1 MTLIEDTKINDR
13 IIILSLIV
21 ALGVV
26 LHRLE
31 ILIPLP
37 SPWIKL
43 GLANVMT
50 LVTLIFFGLRD
61 AVTVTL
67 LRIMLGS
74 IIGGTFL
81 SPTFLL
87 SFAGGVTSVF
97 VMYWVYHRG
106 KSPFSLVGVSVCAAY
121 THTLTTIICIYFFWV
136 QQEFI
141 FKILPVFFIFTLIA
155 GILTGIIANFIV
167 IKLIAIKFVLKS
179 SVLKNY

>member
-1 MTLIEDTKINDR
+1 MTLIEKNKINRR
-13 IIILSLIV
+13 IAILSLIV

-31 ILIPLP
+31 VLIPLP

-43 GLANVMT
+43 GLANVMS

-81 SPTFLL
+81 SPTFFL
-87 SFAGGVTSVF
+87 S
-97 VMYWVYHRG
+97 
-106 KSPFSLVGVSVCAAY
+106 L
-121 THTLTTIICIYFFWV
+121 
-136 QQEFI
+136 
-141 FKILPVFFIFTLIA
+141 
-155 GILTGIIANFIV
+155 
-167 IKLIAIKFVLKS
+167 
-179 SVLKNY
+179 

>member
-1 MTLIEDTKINDR
+1 MTLIEKNKINHR
-13 IIILSLIV
+13 IATLSLIV

-43 GLANVMT
+43 GLANVMS

-81 SPTFLL
+81 SPTFFL
-87 SFAGGVTSVF
+87 SLSGGVMSVF
-97 VMYWVYHRG
+97 VMSWVYFYG
-106 KSPFSLVGVSVCAAY
+106 KSPFSL
-121 THTLTTIICIYFFWV
+121 LR
-136 QQEFI
+136 
-141 FKILPVFFIFTLIA
+141 
-155 GILTGIIANFIV
+155 
-167 IKLIAIKFVLKS
+167 
-179 SVLKNY
+179 

>member
-1 MTLIEDTKINDR
+1 MTLIERNKINRR
-13 IIILSLIV
+13 IAILSLIV

-31 ILIPLP
+31 VLIPLP

-43 GLANVMT
+43 GLANVMS

-81 SPTFLL
+81 SPTFFL
-87 SFAGGVTSVF
+87 SLSGGVTSVF
-97 VMYWVYHRG
+97 VMSWVYYHG

-121 THTLTTIICIYFFWV
+121 THTLTTVICVYFFWV

-141 FKILPVFFIFTLIA
+141 FKLLPVFFMFTLIA
-155 GILTGIIANFIV
+155 GILTGIIGNSIAK
-167 IKLIAIKFVLKS
+167 KLTDREFV
-179 SVLKNY
+179 

>member
-1 MTLIEDTKINDR
+1 MTTIGETRINHR
-13 IIILSLIV
+13 ITTLSLIV

-74 IIGGTFL
+74 IVGGTFL
-81 SPTFLL
+81 SPTF
-87 SFAGGVTSVF
+87 F
-97 VMYWVYHRG
+97 
-106 KSPFSLVGVSVCAAY
+106 
-121 THTLTTIICIYFFWV
+121 
-136 QQEFI
+136 
-141 FKILPVFFIFTLIA
+141 
-155 GILTGIIANFIV
+155 
-167 IKLIAIKFVLKS
+167 
-179 SVLKNY
+179 

>member
-1 MTLIEDTKINDR
+1 MTLIEKNKINHR
-13 IIILSLIV
+13 IATLSLIV

-37 SPWIKL
+37 APWIKL

-50 LVTLIFFGLRD
+50 LVTLIFFGLRE

-67 LRIMLGS
+67 LRVMLGS

-81 SPTFLL
+81 SPTFFL
-87 SFAGGVTSVF
+87 SLSGGITSVF
-97 VMYWVYHRG
+97 VMSWVYYHG

-121 THTLTTIICIYFFWV
+121 THTLTTVICVYFFWV

-141 FKILPVFFIFTLIA
+141 FKLLPVFFMFTLVA
-155 GILTGIIANFIV
+155 GILTGIIGNFITK
-167 IKLIAIKFVLKS
+167 KLTDGEFV
-179 SVLKNY
+179 